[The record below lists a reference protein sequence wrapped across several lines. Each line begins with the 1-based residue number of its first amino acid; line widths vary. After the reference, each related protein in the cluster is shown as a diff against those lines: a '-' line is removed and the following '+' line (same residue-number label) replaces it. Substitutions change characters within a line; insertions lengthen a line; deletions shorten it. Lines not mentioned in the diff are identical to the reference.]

1 MRAASFAGALAL
13 AVVST
18 VMSVVVPAKATILI
32 TADNGGRMGDY
43 AERFVQVR
51 QSGERVVIDGVC
63 LSACTMV
70 LGLVPRDRICATQRA
85 VLGFHAAWQPDG
97 NGRRVTSS
105 PATQVLMQTYPP
117 AVRAWIARRGGLTPK
132 MIFMRGSELASVVAP
147 CGSETRQAS
156 ARPRRIASNRARTVR
171 AGFARTTLA
180 SRQ

>member
-1 MRAASFAGALAL
+1 MRAGLIAGALAL
-13 AVVST
+13 AFVST
-18 VMSVVVPAKATILI
+18 AVPASATMRI

-43 AERFVQVR
+43 AAKFLQLR

-70 LGLVPRDRICATQRA
+70 LGLVPRERICATGRA

-97 NGRRVTSS
+97 NGGRVTSS
-105 PATQVLMQTYPP
+105 PATQALMQTYPA

-132 MIFMRGSELASVVAP
+132 MMFMRGSDLAGIVAP

-156 ARPRRIASNRARTVR
+156 ARPRRVAQGRVSPVR
-171 AGFARTTLA
+171 AELTRATLA

>member
-18 VMSVVVPAKATILI
+18 AVPANATVRI

-43 AERFVQVR
+43 AERFLQVR

-70 LGLVPRDRICATQRA
+70 LGLVPRERICATSRA

-97 NGRRVTSS
+97 IGGRVTSS
-105 PATQVLMQTYPP
+105 PATQILMRTYPP

-132 MIFMRGSELASVVAP
+132 MIFMRGRELASVVAP
-147 CGSETRQAS
+147 CGGETRQAS
-156 ARPRRIASNRARTVR
+156 TRSRRIASGRERSIR
-171 AGFARTTLA
+171 AGLARSTLA

>member
-1 MRAASFAGALAL
+1 MRAGLIAGALAL
-13 AVVST
+13 AIAST
-18 VMSVVVPAKATILI
+18 AAPASATMRI

-43 AERFVQVR
+43 AARFLQLR
-51 QSGERVVIDGVC
+51 QSGERIVIDGVC

-70 LGLVPRDRICATQRA
+70 LGLVPRERICATGRA

-97 NGRRVTSS
+97 NGGRVTSP
-105 PATQVLMQTYPP
+105 PATQALMQTYPP

-132 MIFMRGSELASVVAP
+132 MIFMRGSELTAIVAP

-156 ARPRRIASNRARTVR
+156 ARSRKIAQSRPGTVR
-171 AGFARTTLA
+171 ADLSRAILA